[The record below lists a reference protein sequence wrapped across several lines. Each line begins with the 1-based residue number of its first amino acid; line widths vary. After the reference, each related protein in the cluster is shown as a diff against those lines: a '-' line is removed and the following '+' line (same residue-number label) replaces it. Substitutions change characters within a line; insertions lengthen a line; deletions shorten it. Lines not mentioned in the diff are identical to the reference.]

1 MSLERLGLTKNIML
15 VSVAVGTLNFG
26 FFIST
31 SLILLYLH
39 DALALDSSVSG
50 LIITIARLS
59 AAVITLPAGAF
70 ADRFGRKYP
79 ITLGFFL
86 GALFMLV
93 VAMTSNPIIASISI
107 VIVYSGVAFSGPAT
121 SALISEASI
130 VGKTALGFG
139 WYYAIYSMAQFVG
152 QTLSGVV
159 VELFGYTA
167 TFIVGAVSSTIA
179 LAMMW
184 KYSHENRGRGKRPSV
199 GSLLY
204 DFKTGLTL
212 LKDNRKLL
220 RLTLGL
226 SLHTLGFMLSYTF
239 IPLFASV
246 EQGLDIV
253 SIGVL
258 LSVWSI
264 SGAFFQIP
272 FGLVTDKIGG
282 YKILFMHVLFSSVT
296 WCMYPFLRSFYQ
308 ILALMFISGVVG
320 AMDLPARRAIL
331 SFISEER
338 FATSVGAMDSVTQF
352 ISSLG
357 PLIAGLLWPYAHSS
371 PFIVGALV
379 NILALLLLYNYIM
392 DDLNKRP
399 IKLEEG
405 RVHI

>member
-1 MSLERLGLTKNIML
+1 LSLERLGLTRNIVL

-26 FFIST
+26 FFLST

-39 DALALDSSVSG
+39 DALTLDPFISG

-59 AAVITLPAGAF
+59 AAVITLPAGSF

-93 VAMTSNPIIASISI
+93 VALTSNPLVASISI
-107 VIVYSGVAFSGPAT
+107 VIIYSGVAFSGPAT

-130 VGKTALGFG
+130 AGRTALGFG
-139 WYYAIYSMAQFVG
+139 WYYAIYSMAQFAG

-159 VELFGYTA
+159 VELFGYPA
-167 TFIVGAVSSTIA
+167 TFIVGAVSSAAA
-179 LAMMW
+179 LAMIW
-184 KYSHENRGRGKRPSV
+184 KYTHGSFRRGDLSV
-199 GSLLY
+199 GSILY

-212 LKDNRKLL
+212 LADNRKLL
-220 RLTLGL
+220 RLTIGL

-246 EQGLDIV
+246 EQGLDVV

-258 LSVWSI
+258 LSVWSM
-264 SGAFFQIP
+264 SGALFQIP

-282 YKILFMHVLFSSVT
+282 YKILFLHVLFSSLT
-296 WCMYPFLRSFYQ
+296 WCAYPFLRSFYQ
-308 ILALMFISGVVG
+308 ILALMFLSGVVG

-371 PFIVGALV
+371 PFIIGALV
-379 NILALLLLYNYIM
+379 NALALLLLYNYTR
-392 DDLNKRP
+392 N
-399 IKLEEG
+399 E
-405 RVHI
+405 H

>member
-1 MSLERLGLTKNIML
+1 MSLERLGLTRNIVL

-26 FFIST
+26 FFLST

-39 DALALDSSVSG
+39 DALTLDSFISG

-59 AAVITLPAGAF
+59 AAVITLPAGSF

-93 VAMTSNPIIASISI
+93 VALTSNPLVASISI
-107 VIVYSGVAFSGPAT
+107 VIIYSGVAFSGPAT

-130 VGKTALGFG
+130 AGRTALGFG
-139 WYYAIYSMAQFVG
+139 WYYAIYSMAQFAG

-159 VELFGYTA
+159 VELFGYPA
-167 TFIVGAVSSTIA
+167 TFIVGAVSSAAA
-179 LAMMW
+179 LAMIW
-184 KYSHENRGRGKRPSV
+184 KYTHGSFRRSDLSV
-199 GSLLY
+199 GSILY

-212 LKDNRKLL
+212 LADNRKLL
-220 RLTLGL
+220 RLTIGL

-246 EQGLDIV
+246 EQGLDVV

-264 SGAFFQIP
+264 SGALFQIP

-282 YKILFMHVLFSSVT
+282 YKILFLHVLFSSLT
-296 WCMYPFLRSFYQ
+296 WCAYPFLRSFYQ
-308 ILALMFISGVVG
+308 ILALMFLSGVVG

-371 PFIVGALV
+371 PFIIGALV
-379 NILALLLLYNYIM
+379 NALALLLLYNYTR
-392 DDLNKRP
+392 N
-399 IKLEEG
+399 E
-405 RVHI
+405 H